1 MPDVD
6 EHSAQQQPSSL
17 EAHWL
22 PALAVVLG
30 GLFALLA
37 NHDIP
42 APVPAEGV
50 APAYWIGWSP
60 LIGLAIL
67 LYLLIASGDS
77 SRRQTYGLGAGLI
90 LLAALVAGLTAWD
103 RVDDVAILTAI
114 HLPFVIWMVV
124 GWTVSRCHEG
134 GDQFFAYLLKSVE
147 TVVTTGLYLIAGGI
161 FVGLTI
167 GIFQVLGVQLPE
179 TVLGRVPAFGL
190 GAVPPLALARVYDPR
205 TSPYGQNWSRGLARL
220 VRILPRL
227 MLPAAIGILL
237 IYLLWLVPTRFWQP
251 FEERS
256 ALIVYNATIIAIIAV
271 MSTSVTGIDEPRSAY
286 DGLLRYG
293 ILALGL
299 LSVLL
304 NAYALIA
311 LSGRILELGSTVNRH
326 AVGGWNIVTL
336 FMLSILVG
344 TMWRGGAGQWAMHYR
359 GTLPRLLVPAAA
371 WAVWIL
377 LVLPHL

>member
-1 MPDVD
+1 
-6 EHSAQQQPSSL
+6 
-17 EAHWL
+17 
-22 PALAVVLG
+22 
-30 GLFALLA
+30 
-37 NHDIP
+37 
-42 APVPAEGV
+42 
-50 APAYWIGWSP
+50 
-60 LIGLAIL
+60 
-67 LYLLIASGDS
+67 
-77 SRRQTYGLGAGLI
+77 
-90 LLAALVAGLTAWD
+90 
-103 RVDDVAILTAI
+103 
-114 HLPFVIWMVV
+114 
-124 GWTVSRCHEG
+124 
-134 GDQFFAYLLKSVE
+134 
-147 TVVTTGLYLIAGGI
+147 
-161 FVGLTI
+161 
-167 GIFQVLGVQLPE
+167 
-179 TVLGRVPAFGL
+179 
-190 GAVPPLALARVYDPR
+190 
-205 TSPYGQNWSRGLARL
+205 
-220 VRILPRL
+220 